1 MRKKLKFRVPS
12 PSLLGCHMLMVPNVI
27 ITKFGNL
34 HIYVLQIIVF
44 FRGNYLIGEK
54 KVGEKFRQEKI

>member
-1 MRKKLKFRVPS
+1 
-12 PSLLGCHMLMVPNVI
+12 MLMVPNVI